1 MSTIFSTPVNLEIIP
16 SDSDM
21 IIGWAGLGWAHL
33 TSKQVMEQLYLRP
46 SMMLRPPCWVRLLQL
61 RSSLVIFLFS
71 FNKSLTASL
80 DWQPSL
86 LEERL
91 RLLINFSSDIA
102 CNNSDCPGEMYKEQQ
117 RTPSAMLFLR
127 HLLSGS
133 D

>member
-1 MSTIFSTPVNLEIIP
+1 
-16 SDSDM
+16 M

-91 RLLINFSSDIA
+91 RLLINFSSDMA
-102 CNNSDCPGEMYKEQQ
+102 CNNSDYPGEIYKAEHLQQ
-117 RTPSAMLFLR
+117 GYSSVIFYQVEAEVEIL
-127 HLLSGS
+127 
-133 D
+133 